1 MNRIDVVRLESG
13 MTIDSA
19 RRRLANRGGIAAALV
34 HRREIDGDAWYRFD
48 ATRLES
54 LLASARPEDRLGSV
68 IVLDALNRVPIT
80 DLAEVEDPAAAS
92 GVLTVGSV
100 IVGFSD
106 EPGYDPQPPRRGS
119 GVEIEEPP
127 AVGAGQPAPPPTSPP
142 AVAGPE
148 PPPAVSSRTFTG
160 HGGMEAP
167 AVVGLAEP
175 FTVSVT
181 VGPDPMPGVVGGVLS
196 IADLPAGT
204 TTVELRVTLVSAFE
218 VTDGSGG
225 HGKIEVDVATST
237 GGPLVFELTAPAPP
251 SWYDPQVGVW
261 VERVCALFTYQGN
274 PCGQLTKEIKVN
286 VAGDPTTAA
295 AARRVETPSE
305 SGPIAPLPDQS
316 LDLSI
321 VITRVGGA
329 ASGLYKL
336 ALQSPHLPSG
346 VPAVDVDLGDDSL
359 RFATQLI
366 RDVGQHVN
374 DRTTDEVLRGI
385 GRTISDHLPDEF
397 WDALGTVWDAVAG
410 PAVPADQRRAPVV
423 QLLTEEPH
431 VPWELAVLPEPLDPE
446 GPPFLGA
453 QVDIGRWPLD
463 RLAPPEPSPLAADA
477 LGVVVGHYQD
487 ARGVR
492 PLPSA
497 VAEAE
502 ALAGRFRAR
511 SVDALPEYVDAAL
524 RGRFDDD
531 GFSFEALHFAGHGI
545 NDPDRSGAYLMLSSG
560 ARLSSFVFRD
570 AGVTRSGRAF
580 LFLNACQVGTADDI
594 LGSYAGV
601 AGFAV
606 RGGFRGFVAPL
617 WSVSDD
623 LAKEVSLGFY
633 EASNR
638 GETVGGYL
646 RSVRRRFAQTD
657 ADSANA
663 TWLAYVYYGHP
674 ALKLGGPRDA
684 DGSP

>member
-1 MNRIDVVRLESG
+1 

-19 RRRLANRGGIAAALV
+19 RRRLANRGEIAAALV

-106 EPGYDPQPPRRGS
+106 EPGHDPQPPRRGS
-119 GVEIEEPP
+119 GVATEAGPT
-127 AVGAGQPAPPPTSPP
+127 AGAGPPAPPPPSPPLPGPP
-142 AVAGPE
+142 AVVGSE
-148 PPPAVSSRTFTG
+148 PTPAVSSRTLTRHRG
-160 HGGMEAP
+160 IEGP
-167 AVVGLAEP
+167 TVVGPAEP
-175 FTVSVT
+175 FTVTIT

-196 IADLPAGT
+196 IADLPADT
-204 TTVELRVTLVSAFE
+204 KTVELGVTLVSAFE

-225 HGKIEVDVATST
+225 HGRIGVDVATST
-237 GGPLVFELTAPAPP
+237 GGPLVFELRPPAPP

-261 VERVCALFTYQGN
+261 VERVCALFTYQGS

-286 VAGDPTTAA
+286 AAGDPTTAA
-295 AARRVETPSE
+295 AARRLETPSE
-305 SGPIAPLPDQS
+305 SSPIAPLSDQP

-321 VITRVGGA
+321 VMTRVGGA

-336 ALQSPHLPSG
+336 ALQSPHLPS
-346 VPAVDVDLGDDSL
+346 VIPAADVDLGDDSL

-366 RDVGQHVN
+366 RDVGQHLN

-397 WDALGTVWDAVAG
+397 WEVLGTVWNAVAG
-410 PAVPADQRRAPVV
+410 PDVPAEQRRAPAV

-431 VPWELAVLPEPLDPE
+431 VPWELAVLPEPLDPD

-463 RLAPPEPSPLAADA
+463 RLAPPEPSPLATEA

-531 GFSFEALHFAGHGI
+531 GFSFEGLHFAGHGI

-570 AGVTRSGRAF
+570 AGVARSGRAF

-646 RSVRRRFAQTD
+646 RSARRRFIQTET
-657 ADSANA
+657 DSANA

-674 ALKLGGPRDA
+674 ALKLGGPKDA
-684 DGSP
+684 GGSP

>member
-1 MNRIDVVRLESG
+1 
-13 MTIDSA
+13 
-19 RRRLANRGGIAAALV
+19 
-34 HRREIDGDAWYRFD
+34 
-48 ATRLES
+48 
-54 LLASARPEDRLGSV
+54 
-68 IVLDALNRVPIT
+68 
-80 DLAEVEDPAAAS
+80 
-92 GVLTVGSV
+92 
-100 IVGFSD
+100 
-106 EPGYDPQPPRRGS
+106 
-119 GVEIEEPP
+119 
-127 AVGAGQPAPPPTSPP
+127 
-142 AVAGPE
+142 
-148 PPPAVSSRTFTG
+148 
-160 HGGMEAP
+160 MEAP
-167 AVVGLAEP
+167 TVVGPAEA
-175 FTVSVT
+175 FTVSIT
-181 VGPDPMPGVVGGVLS
+181 VGPDPMPGVVGGALS
-196 IADLPAGT
+196 IAELPADT
-204 TTVELRVTLVSAFE
+204 KTVELGVTLVSAFE

-225 HGKIEVDVATST
+225 HCKIEVDVATAT
-237 GGPLVFELTAPAPP
+237 GGPLVFALKPPTPP

-261 VERVCALFTYQGN
+261 VERVCALFTYQGS

-305 SGPIAPLPDQS
+305 SSPIAPLGDQP

-336 ALQSPHLPSG
+336 ALESAHIASP

-397 WDALGTVWDAVAG
+397 WDALGGVWKAVAG
-410 PAVPADQRRAPVV
+410 PDVPADQRRAPVV

-431 VPWELAVLPEPLDPE
+431 VPWELAVLAEPLDAD

-453 QVDIGRWPLD
+453 QVDFGRWPLD
-463 RLAPPEPSPLAADA
+463 RLAPPEPTPLATEA

-531 GFSFEALHFAGHGI
+531 GFSFEGLHFAGHGI

-580 LFLNACQVGTADDI
+580 LFLNACQVGTADDT

-646 RSVRRRFAQTD
+646 RSVRRRFAQSD

-674 ALKLGGPRDA
+674 ALKLGGPKDA